1 MNKIVA
7 ERIVIAP
14 TYCHGKPAIHGT
26 RVPVIRILGSLAA
39 RMTREET
46 ADAYGVT
53 QEDIDAALAF
63 AIEIIETEKFLPLP
77 LVVEA
82 AAKVAVARAGEDDHD
97 DTLVALDRRQRLF
110 EAVEDVLHQRVTLVG
125 AVDRDA
131 GNVAGIRKSGQDRRL
146 IHDDFPAS
154 RRWARCC
161 SYCCR

>member
-7 ERIVIAP
+7 ERIVIDP

-77 LVVEA
+77 LVVE
-82 AAKVAVARAGEDDHD
+82 
-97 DTLVALDRRQRLF
+97 
-110 EAVEDVLHQRVTLVG
+110 
-125 AVDRDA
+125 
-131 GNVAGIRKSGQDRRL
+131 
-146 IHDDFPAS
+146 
-154 RRWARCC
+154 
-161 SYCCR
+161 